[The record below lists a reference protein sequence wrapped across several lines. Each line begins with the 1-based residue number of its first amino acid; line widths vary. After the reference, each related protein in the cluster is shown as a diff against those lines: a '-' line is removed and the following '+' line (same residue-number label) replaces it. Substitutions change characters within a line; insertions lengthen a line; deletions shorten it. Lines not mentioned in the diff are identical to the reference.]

1 MTEHA
6 LNHRFRRL
14 RAQCVIVR
22 EGRRQGF
29 DMKDMRQ
36 DGDLPA
42 TQEAV
47 AKNSML
53 WSPTF
58 DS

>member
-14 RAQCVIVR
+14 RAQSVIVR

-29 DMKDMRQ
+29 DPKDMCQ
-36 DGDLPA
+36 DADLPV

-47 AKNSML
+47 EKNSML
-53 WSPTF
+53 
-58 DS
+58 